1 MFKLLNDFSAL
12 THISKITTNDI
23 KKKIVYYLDG
33 KIETQV
39 FADAGEYDDA
49 VSAVEDAGFLLIG
62 KTYYNIA
69 RISIA
74 DQNGANVTYN
84 LVGNVV
90 ISHDYDSVADAEDA
104 ISALEDSFFELN
116 GKYYNASQLLV
127 ANTNKSALTIVYDFG
142 GEQFKVQYEDSTE
155 FDEAIDKI
163 TETSGG
169 GGGGGGGGGKS
180 VATPKF
186 EPSPG
191 AVDVGTN
198 ITITCATEDADIYFT
213 TDGTTPTMESTKYT
227 GQDIIVPEGG
237 ITVKAIGVKLGL
249 ATSKVGTGNY
259 TIYVGPARRYAG
271 WYVGAVAPETLTASD
286 ITGLNSLY
294 TDELKTAG
302 SPDPFVYTIT
312 EQVVQDSGCVVWA
325 YPSEYGTCSKFKDGL
340 GEHAITDS
348 YVLKTVEISGV
359 EYNVYIME
367 TGTTGEVGEELPQ
380 VFIASE

>member
-39 FADAGEYDDA
+39 FADSSKYDDA
-49 VSAVEDAGFLLIG
+49 VSEVEDAGFLLIG

-74 DQNGANVTYN
+74 DQNGANVTYH

-127 ANTNKSALTIVYDFG
+127 ANTDKGALTIIYDFG
-142 GEQFKVQYEDSTE
+142 GEQFKVQYEDSTTFE
-155 FDEAIDKI
+155 DAISKI

-180 VATPKF
+180 VATPTFTLK
-186 EPSPG
+186 PG
-191 AVDVGTN
+191 AVDVGAKTK
-198 ITITCATEDADIYFT
+198 ITCSTEGADIYYT
-213 TDGTTPTMESTKYT
+213 TDGSTPTLDSPKYT
-227 GQDIIVPEGG
+227 GEDITVPDGG
-237 ITVKAIGVKLGL
+237 ITIKAIGVKLGL
-249 ATSKVGTGNY
+249 ATSKVATGAY
-259 TIYVGPARRYAG
+259 TIKPDELDYYAG
-271 WYVGAVAPETLTASD
+271 VYNNPD
-286 ITGLNSLY
+286 LN
-294 TDELKTAG
+294 TDVI
-302 SPDPFVYTIT
+302 PDPMTKEILVNLVGLDSALATKAAYAEPGAEHVFTGIS
-312 EQVVQDSGCVVWA
+312 EQFGGRIIYA
-325 YPSEYGTCSKFKDGL
+325 YPASFGPLTKFVTNGIQGDIG
-340 GEHAITDS
+340 DS
-348 YVLKTVEISGV
+348 FTLINATINGV
-359 EYNVYIME
+359 EYNIYAL
-367 TGTTGEVGEELPQ
+367 TDSTTVDSAPYA
-380 VFIASE
+380 FF